1 MVVGVLLDRVDCEIL
16 HCFPLCCVVSHTS
29 IIAHGCDTL
38 GQMAP
43 SNLKETQ
50 KNPIDATAKS
60 GAIIN
65 SIMIQLMITSLKDS
79 RFRNMVFLSCD

>member
-1 MVVGVLLDRVDCEIL
+1 ML
-16 HCFPLCCVVSHTS
+16 TS
-29 IIAHGCDTL
+29 YIYIIAHGSDTL

-50 KNPIDATAKS
+50 KNPSDEAVTN

-65 SIMIQLMITSLKDS
+65 SMMIQLITISLIDS
-79 RFRNMVFLSCD
+79 RFRNMFFLSCD